1 METYVRTC
9 KLITMKKTFSLS
21 HKYSLVSAFSTE
33 VHLTDSLLMQTKQGL
48 TALGWMHCDLA
59 SNSQGNLLILALPF
73 VRGSSMLLP
82 LLYPP
87 GIAFSSFW

>member
-73 VRGSSMLLP
+73 VCGSSMLLP
-82 LLYPP
+82 LLYPL